1 MGTGPGTRQSK
12 PVSRGYLYGDSSPSP
27 LQGDFIAFLRDAFD
41 FSTAILVCDA
51 RVSAAQQR
59 VSRVSEATDREIE
72 RAEAFAADVARFV
85 ERANVGDPDSL
96 AGRCAARLRHGIK
109 DLVRA
114 EAETAQTAVL
124 AERTRAAQVTAAEQE
139 GIGRA
144 LETLLLRQQLPD
156 SIAVVRVHLEAAM
169 QYDAQLHGRS
179 TYGLEWVV
187 SLEVPPSHPLA
198 HVLRVDRVVE
208 RLEVDAPEEAGW
220 LRKETKIRP
229 QRLDR
234 LHVVE
239 LTVDPTET
247 SVKLRTTPEG
257 YGVGFDLLFERD
269 SPQVQLTR
277 TPENGVAVDAAY
289 EVTGDDAAK
298 LREFEGAL
306 IAMARDLMEHKK
318 ELLVASL
325 DDVPIRQI
333 ESPRVLVDR
342 LLANIAPTV
351 QEIARRSLAPG
362 ELVIKRLLSNNAR
375 EELFVSKAEL
385 RQKLAALPPT
395 LHSAFDALGL
405 WDTGSP
411 AEGRAEVDGLTSA
424 PGAVAPAPA
433 PSAFSP
439 AVAAPSAPAPAVAA
453 PPAPPSSSSVA
464 PPPVRPSN
472 VPPPVHP
479 SPVPPAP
486 DARVKSERP
495 PGAGLRAPRP
505 DGLTTTQPYP
515 LPVPPEVAA
524 AASSPS
530 PAPAQST
537 TGGASQPPA
546 PSPPA
551 TPETPPE
558 SLPLP
563 LHRPGVPRP

>member
-12 PVSRGYLYGDSSPSP
+12 PVSRGYLYGDSTPSP
-27 LQGDFIAFLRDAFD
+27 LQSDFIAFLRDAFD
-41 FSTAILVCDA
+41 FAAAILVCDA
-51 RVSAAQQR
+51 RVTAALQR
-59 VSRVSEATDREIE
+59 VTRVSDATDREIE

-96 AGRCAARLRHGIK
+96 AGRCAARLRQGIK
-109 DLVRA
+109 DLVRS

-124 AERTRAAQVTAAEQE
+124 AERTRAVQVAAAEQE
-139 GIGRA
+139 GIGHA
-144 LETLLLRQQLPD
+144 LETLLLRHQLPD
-156 SIAVVRVHLEAAM
+156 SIAVVRVHLEAAT
-169 QYDAQLHGRS
+169 QYDAQLHGRT

-187 SLEVPPSHPLA
+187 SLEIPSSHPLA

-239 LTVDPTET
+239 LTVDPMET

-269 SPQVQLTR
+269 KPEVQLTR
-277 TPENGVAVDAAY
+277 TPENGVAVDAPYA
-289 EVTGDDAAK
+289 VTGDDAAK
-298 LREFEGAL
+298 LREFESAL
-306 IAMARDLMEHKK
+306 VEMARDLMEHKK

-342 LLANIAPTV
+342 LIANIAPTV

-375 EELFVSKAEL
+375 EELFISKAEL
-385 RQKLAALPPT
+385 RHKLSPLPPP
-395 LHSAFDALGL
+395 LHAAFDALGL
-405 WDTGSP
+405 WDTGSNPDVRP
-411 AEGRAEVDGLTSA
+411 AFEAQGTSP
-424 PGAVAPAPA
+424 PGSVAPA
-433 PSAFSP
+433 PSAP
-439 AVAAPSAPAPAVAA
+439 
-453 PPAPPSSSSVA
+453 PPAAVVPPPPPSSSSSVA
-464 PPPVRPSN
+464 PPTA
-472 VPPPVHP
+472 HP
-479 SPVPPAP
+479 STLPPSAEG
-486 DARVKSERP
+486 RLKSERP

-505 DGLTTTQPYP
+505 DGLTSTQPYP
-515 LPVPPEVAA
+515 LPLPPELAA
-524 AASSPS
+524 APASPPPS
-530 PAPAQST
+530 PAQVAPPPPP
-537 TGGASQPPA
+537 SQPA
-546 PSPPA
+546 PPPSA
-551 TPETPPE
+551 PPSKPTSE
-558 SLPLP
+558 PPDSMPLP
-563 LHRPGVPRP
+563 LQRPGVPRP

>member
-1 MGTGPGTRQSK
+1 
-12 PVSRGYLYGDSSPSP
+12 
-27 LQGDFIAFLRDAFD
+27 
-41 FSTAILVCDA
+41 
-51 RVSAAQQR
+51 
-59 VSRVSEATDREIE
+59 
-72 RAEAFAADVARFV
+72 VA
-85 ERANVGDPDSL
+85 
-96 AGRCAARLRHGIK
+96 
-109 DLVRA
+109 
-114 EAETAQTAVL
+114 
-124 AERTRAAQVTAAEQE
+124 AAEQE

-187 SLEVPPSHPLA
+187 SLDVPSSHPLA

-269 SPQVQLTR
+269 NPQVQLTR
-277 TPENGVAVDAAY
+277 TPENGVAVDAPY

-385 RQKLAALPPT
+385 RQKLAALPPS

-405 WDTGSP
+405 WDTGSV
-411 AEGRAEVDGLTSA
+411 EGGAAFDGQGITSS
-424 PGAVAPAPA
+424 PGGVAPAP
-433 PSAFSP
+433 P
-439 AVAAPSAPAPAVAA
+439 PSAPAPAVASSVPPPVVAA

-464 PPPVRPSN
+464 PPPVHPSNMPPPVHPSNLPPPVRPSN
-472 VPPPVHP
+472 VPP
-479 SPVPPAP
+479 AL

-505 DGLTTTQPYP
+505 DGLTSTQPYP

-537 TGGASQPPA
+537 TPGASPPPASSPPA
-546 PSPPA
+546 PLA
-551 TPETPPE
+551 TPDTPPD
-558 SLPLP
+558 SMPLP